1 MKKSLLFLSSGLL
14 LLAACNN
21 NQPSNAPNE
30 GQVDSMVNARVDK
43 MQNDMQAKN
52 DSIIQAQAKA
62 TADSLA
68 IVTKADSMAKAMN
81 AANKATASTPH
92 KTTTHK
98 TTTTKETTVTQP
110 VAPAPA
116 PTVGNGKPQMGQ
128 QNNNNANGTNSNT
141 VGNGKP
147 KMQGH

>member
-1 MKKSLLFLSSGLL
+1 MSSGLL

-21 NQPSNAPNE
+21 QPSNTPSQ

-52 DSIIQAQAKA
+52 DSIIAAQAKI

-68 IVTKADSMAKAMN
+68 VIAKADSMAKAMN
-81 AANKATASTPH
+81 AADKAAASANR

-110 VAPAPA
+110 VAPPA
-116 PTVGNGKPQMGQ
+116 TIGNGKPAMGG
-128 QNNNNANGTNSNT
+128 QNNNNTNNTNSNT

-147 KMQGH
+147 KMGGGK

>member
-21 NQPSNAPNE
+21 QPSNTPSQ

-52 DSIIQAQAKA
+52 DSIIAAQAKI

-68 IVTKADSMAKAMN
+68 VIAKADSMAKAMN
-81 AANKATASTPH
+81 AADKAAASTNR

-110 VAPAPA
+110 VAPPA
-116 PTVGNGKPQMGQ
+116 QGGLRGHSDQSVQ
-128 QNNNNANGTNSNT
+128 QQQQQTQKQQQSGGLRSHSDQN
-141 VGNGKP
+141 K
-147 KMQGH
+147 K